1 MEPRVYAP
9 VRSGGL
15 SFLPLTFAWMTVGLL
30 VSAAVAFVTITT
42 PALLEM
48 IAGNRLVLILAFVAQ
63 IGIVVALSAMINRLS
78 TASAAVLF
86 LAYSALSGVTLSLL
100 LLVYTAASVVS
111 VFGIAALTFAGMAVY
126 GMTTKRDLT
135 SMGSLLFMALIGL
148 IVVSVVNIF
157 LGSSA
162 LSWIIS
168 FAGVAIFVGLT
179 AYDAQKLKHLAEEVE
194 GTPNAGR
201 LAILGALTLYLDF
214 INLFIFLLR
223 LLGQRR

>member
-86 LAYSALSGVTLSLL
+86 LAYSALSGVTL
-100 LLVYTAASVVS
+100 
-111 VFGIAALTFAGMAVY
+111 
-126 GMTTKRDLT
+126 
-135 SMGSLLFMALIGL
+135 
-148 IVVSVVNIF
+148 
-157 LGSSA
+157 
-162 LSWIIS
+162 
-168 FAGVAIFVGLT
+168 
-179 AYDAQKLKHLAEEVE
+179 
-194 GTPNAGR
+194 
-201 LAILGALTLYLDF
+201 
-214 INLFIFLLR
+214 
-223 LLGQRR
+223 

>member
-1 MEPRVYAP
+1 M
-9 VRSGGL
+9 
-15 SFLPLTFAWMTVGLL
+15 
-30 VSAAVAFVTITT
+30 
-42 PALLEM
+42 
-48 IAGNRLVLILAFVAQ
+48 
-63 IGIVVALSAMINRLS
+63 
-78 TASAAVLF
+78 
-86 LAYSALSGVTLSLL
+86 
-100 LLVYTAASVVS
+100 S

-148 IVVSVVNIF
+148 IVASVVNIF